1 MSFSQ
6 YIIYFI
12 IVAAIPLWAQY
23 RVKTTYAHYSKV
35 GVANGLTGAEVAR
48 HILDTNGLTNVP
60 VHETKG
66 MLSDHYDPR
75 KKAVFLSKANFRGRS
90 IAGAAVAAHEVG
102 HAIQDQQDYAF
113 MRFRS
118 ALVPVTMFSSN
129 ISWVFLIIGML
140 ANVASFMLLGIILM
154 AVGVLFQLITLPVEF
169 DASKRALVQ
178 LESGGLVAS
187 SELPQAKKV
196 LSAAAMTYVAA
207 MAVAVL
213 ELLRLLLIFTNMN
226 RN

>member
-60 VHETKG
+60 VHETNG

-75 KKAVFLSKANFRGRS
+75 KKAVFLSEANFRGRS

-154 AVGVLFQLITLPVEF
+154 AIGVLFQLITLPVEF

-178 LESGGLVAS
+178 LESGGLVAP
-187 SELPQAKKV
+187 SELPQAK
-196 LSAAAMTYVAA
+196 
-207 MAVAVL
+207 
-213 ELLRLLLIFTNMN
+213 
-226 RN
+226 

>member
-1 MSFSQ
+1 M
-6 YIIYFI
+6 
-12 IVAAIPLWAQY
+12 
-23 RVKTTYAHYSKV
+23 
-35 GVANGLTGAEVAR
+35 
-48 HILDTNGLTNVP
+48 IL
-60 VHETKG
+60 E
-66 MLSDHYDPR
+66 
-75 KKAVFLSKANFRGRS
+75 KKAVFLSEANFRGRS

-154 AVGVLFQLITLPVEF
+154 AIGVLFQLITLPVEF

-178 LESGGLVAS
+178 LESGGLVAP

>member
-1 MSFSQ
+1 
-6 YIIYFI
+6 
-12 IVAAIPLWAQY
+12 
-23 RVKTTYAHYSKV
+23 
-35 GVANGLTGAEVAR
+35 
-48 HILDTNGLTNVP
+48 
-60 VHETKG
+60 
-66 MLSDHYDPR
+66 
-75 KKAVFLSKANFRGRS
+75 
-90 IAGAAVAAHEVG
+90 
-102 HAIQDQQDYAF
+102 

-178 LESGGLVAS
+178 LESGGLVAP